1 MMRAFLLTVMLLAAP
16 AIAQPAAAPTAAPET
31 RSCLSMPQIRGS
43 DVVDGRTID
52 FRLRDGSVWRNR
64 LPRSCPGLGFD
75 RAFSYTTSIPQLCN
89 VDIIRVIVL
98 GNPGLIGS
106 TCGLGQFERQPPR
119 QPSRQPARVKR
130 R

>member
-1 MMRAFLLTVMLLAAP
+1 MRAFLLTVMLLAAP
-16 AIAQPAAAPTAAPET
+16 AVAQPAAPTAVPET
-31 RSCLSMPQIRGS
+31 RTCLPMSQIRSS
-43 DVVDGRTID
+43 DVVDGQTID

-98 GNPGLIGS
+98 GNPGLTGS
-106 TCGLGQFERQPPR
+106 TCGLGQFERQPPK
-119 QPSRQPARVKR
+119 PVKNR
-130 R
+130 

>member
-16 AIAQPAAAPTAAPET
+16 AIAQPAAAPAAAPET
-31 RSCLSMPQIRGS
+31 RSCLPMPQIRGS
-43 DVVDGRTID
+43 DVVDGQTID
-52 FRLRDGSVWRNR
+52 FRLRDGSIWRNR

-98 GNPGLIGS
+98 GNPGLTGS
-106 TCGLGQFERQPPR
+106 TCGLGQFERQPPK
-119 QPSRQPARVKR
+119 PVKNR
-130 R
+130 

>member
-1 MMRAFLLTVMLLAAP
+1 MRAFLLTVMLLAAP
-16 AIAQPAAAPTAAPET
+16 AVAQPAAPTAPVPET
-31 RSCLSMPQIRGS
+31 RSCLPMPQIRSS